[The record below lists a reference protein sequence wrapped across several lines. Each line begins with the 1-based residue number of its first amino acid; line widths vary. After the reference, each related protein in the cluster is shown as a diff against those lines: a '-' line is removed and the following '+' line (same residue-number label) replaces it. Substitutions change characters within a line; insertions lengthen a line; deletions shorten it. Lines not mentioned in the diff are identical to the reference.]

1 MKAQAKEKLRRGYS
15 RGIFPALQA
24 LAVEA
29 VVAEGGE
36 DAVDRLVHPLQ
47 ADGALRQLSEIHHR
61 QTGSLWMTQPAWR
74 QSTDQIHLHQSIS
87 CGLVLTKGLEN
98 IQL

>member
-1 MKAQAKEKLRRGYS
+1 M
-15 RGIFPALQA
+15 
-24 LAVEA
+24 EA

-61 QTGSLWMTQPAWR
+61 QTGPLWMTQP
-74 QSTDQIHLHQSIS
+74 
-87 CGLVLTKGLEN
+87 E
-98 IQL
+98 